1 MRRLGLFALAAT
13 IAISTSLAQG
23 LAASN
28 SPNQNAGEESQNV
41 AAAQAWFTDQR
52 LSPNGAVNNDAFA
65 AGAGST
71 ASPPLTGGAR
81 TGRTKTAGPR
91 GGFSAPPHHIIP
103 RTNFSNSPEGDT
115 PG

>member
-1 MRRLGLFALAAT
+1 MLAIKRRWDIRRSGSTRPRRREVGGCGMRRLGLFAVAAT

-28 SPNQNAGEESQNV
+28 APNQNAGEESQNV

-65 AGAGST
+65 AVAGEA
-71 ASPPLTGGAR
+71 ASLPITGGAGAER
-81 TGRTKTAGPR
+81 
-91 GGFSAPPHHIIP
+91 
-103 RTNFSNSPEGDT
+103 
-115 PG
+115 

>member
-65 AGAGST
+65 AVAGEA
-71 ASPPLTGGAR
+71 ASLPITGGAR
-81 TGRTKTAGPR
+81 TERAKPAGP
-91 GGFSAPPHHIIP
+91 GLHFSHPPHYITP
-103 RTNFSNSPEGDT
+103 TRKFSNSRPPDR
-115 PG
+115 